1 MHHRIEVHSIEDR
14 CIYML
19 LDTVVANIYMY
30 NDADA
35 SYSQFIVIN
44 NQLFFGWIIVGDSRI
59 VFGECRSSQKWL
71 QVYVPHNDI

>member
-1 MHHRIEVHSIEDR
+1 MHHRIEVHSIIEDR

-44 NQLFFGWIIVGDSRI
+44 N
-59 VFGECRSSQKWL
+59 
-71 QVYVPHNDI
+71 

>member
-44 NQLFFGWIIVGDSRI
+44 N
-59 VFGECRSSQKWL
+59 
-71 QVYVPHNDI
+71 